1 MNNYTI
7 PGFEYDNA
15 HASTQVIDNDATQV
29 LHNGDNQETLFLH
42 NDNDVDFYLSDETL
56 DEIQDEHQTVFST
69 VLQKVRKSPV
79 IWVFIFGFFGFLT
92 GALFGATHSV
102 PILNIITMVLF
113 FSMALM
119 QQYALWRTL
128 RKYVIRF

>member
-15 HASTQVIDNDATQV
+15 HAQTQVIDNDATQV
-29 LHNGDNQETLFLH
+29 LHYDDHQETLLLH
-42 NDNDVDFYLSDETL
+42 NDNDVDFYLSDETI
-56 DEIQDEHQTVFST
+56 DEMHSERPSVIATVI
-69 VLQKVRKSPV
+69 QKVRNRPV
-79 IWVFIFGFFGFLT
+79 IWVFLFGFFGFLT
-92 GALFGATHSV
+92 GALYGATHSI

-113 FSMALM
+113 LSVVLM

-128 RKYVIRF
+128 RKYVIKF